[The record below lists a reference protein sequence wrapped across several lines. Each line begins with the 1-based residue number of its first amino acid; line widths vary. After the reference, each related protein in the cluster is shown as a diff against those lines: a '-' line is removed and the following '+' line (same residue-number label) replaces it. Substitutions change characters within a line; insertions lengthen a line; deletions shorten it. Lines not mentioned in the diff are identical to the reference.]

1 LELRQLRYFVEVASC
16 GSISR
21 ASENLSISQSAV
33 SRQISDLEQELA
45 VLLLNRSPGGVS
57 LTPSGERLLGYAGD
71 ILNTIEQVK
80 LFVSADKEQE
90 HIARFG
96 IPPSLSH
103 LFLDAFSLRLS
114 DGQTPV
120 RVQIVEA
127 STYWL
132 QQRLDFGDL
141 DCAILTNG
149 RPTRMLNVWPLW
161 REDLFLL
168 SPQDSAFS
176 GHKECELHEVVQLP
190 LILTP
195 PQDATRRTIDAA
207 FAAHNLVPHIR
218 HELEAMSVLSA
229 HLETGKAYTILSRS
243 VAKRFHQRL
252 GLCITPIS
260 GLSVER
266 SFAVR
271 RGSLTLRVEDKIVS
285 ATQFVARE
293 EFQDDRWMVF
303 DGE

>member
-1 LELRQLRYFVEVASC
+1 MEVASC

-21 ASENLSISQSAV
+21 ASDNLCISQSAV
-33 SRQISDLEQELA
+33 SRQISDLEQELN

-57 LTPSGERLLGYAGD
+57 LTRSGEQVAHYAGE
-71 ILNTIEQVK
+71 ILNIIEQLK
-80 LFVSADKEQE
+80 LAVGADSEHEQ
-90 HIARFG
+90 IVRFG
-96 IPPSLSH
+96 TPPSLSH
-103 LFLDAFSLRLS
+103 LFLDTFSAQLS
-114 DGQTPV
+114 EGQTPV

-132 QQRLDFGDL
+132 LQRLDFGDL

-149 RPTRMLNVWPLW
+149 RPTRTLNVWPLW

-168 SPQDSAFS
+168 SPRDSAFS
-176 GHKECELHEVVQLP
+176 SQPSCRLEDIADIP

-207 FAAHNLVPHIR
+207 FSAKGLSPLVR

-229 HLETGKAYTILSRS
+229 HLETLAAHTILARS
-243 VAKRFHQRL
+243 VAKRFHEKL
-252 GLCITPIS
+252 GVSITPIT
-260 GLSVER
+260 GLSIER

-271 RGSLTLRVEDKIVS
+271 RGSLTVRAEEKIV
-285 ATQFVARE
+285 AAIQFVVQA
-293 EFQDDRWMVF
+293 EFQNDPWMAF
-303 DGE
+303 DTV